1 MKNTTQTTQEELAM
15 RTQKINEKMKKIRMT
30 NTTATIEELAMRTM
44 IAELKIM
51 NLKLDLLEQEIDDRE
66 NEMDG
71 LNKGI
76 NKLENKIDEKLA
88 K

>member
-1 MKNTTQTTQEELAM
+1 ME
-15 RTQKINEKMKKIRMT
+15 KIRMT
-30 NTTATIEELAMRTM
+30 NTTTVTQEELAMKVM

-66 NEMDG
+66 KEMV
-71 LNKGI
+71 
-76 NKLENKIDEKLA
+76 KLEKKIDQKLA

>member
-1 MKNTTQTTQEELAM
+1 
-15 RTQKINEKMKKIRMT
+15 MT
-30 NTTATIEELAMRTM
+30 NTTTTATQEELAMRTM

-66 NEMDG
+66 KEMV
-71 LNKGI
+71 
-76 NKLENKIDEKLA
+76 KLEKKIDEKLN